1 MKQYYWVLCIGAV
14 LSSQMLKANQARDTQ
29 INLDGRLDE
38 TPWQSARQF
47 RRFYQVA
54 PATLTAHT
62 DKVHARVFSDKSGV
76 YIGIVNYQDEA
87 SRQKQFN
94 IQDAFMQA
102 EFNRIVVDFAGDGS
116 GAYEFALTLGGG
128 TQDAVLTPQLT
139 KDSDWDGDWQ
149 SATFE
154 AADFWS
160 AEVFIPWHTV
170 SFYNSAHRA
179 DSAQGEIGISIQ
191 LYDLSKNYIYANQ
204 KQTTSN
210 SDFYLGMPKLKSA
223 IPQHSQLSFVPYVS
237 HQQHFAEQV
246 TDNSKSDAGF
256 DLFYKPSHHQK
267 WSVAVNPDFGQV
279 DSDEVDINYS
289 AVETLRSDKRPFFT
303 QDIGVFSV
311 QALQDTKLIHTRRI
325 GAGSDDGSEFI
336 TPIDLATRFV
346 HQGETMQVGAFAVK
360 ENDLD
365 SDAGKRFYAAR
376 AKYRQKHW
384 QSGVL
389 ATYTDRPWLARN
401 AKTVAWDSQYQSATW
416 SFQGALLASQVEQL
430 SEQTGNGVSM
440 QLGYQ
445 FSPNT
450 TVEGRYLKLN
460 DRFDNSDLGYA
471 QRNNWQYSEAKF
483 SHAINKQSDW
493 LSRIKHSLT
502 LRYEADNDG
511 LKLPARQAYLSQ
523 WLLASGGQ
531 VDLHLD
537 RVSGGWQDNIGRNS
551 QAFEVPGNWET
562 RVMYISPYI
571 GKFSWAASFEYDQE
585 GFAGSTQQYAVDLTW
600 LPHPNWTLKF
610 NNFYRTGDGWLVA
623 SDTDQVTQ
631 YERDFFVNK
640 IQVSGL
646 ITDKLEFSSTLEWA
660 VLEARSDQVFA
671 LQENLR
677 QLLHNVD
684 TSFEDRRLSS
694 QFKLRYRVGALSDL
708 FLVYRRGA
716 AVGDSLPRGQIGAQ
730 AWLESAKQLWQAPMQ
745 DSVLVK
751 VRYKF

>member
-1 MKQYYWVLCIGAV
+1 MKQHYLTLCITAV
-14 LSSQMLKANQARDTQ
+14 LGSQSLWANEIYNTEV
-29 INLDGRLDE
+29 NLDGRLDE
-38 TPWQSARQF
+38 QQWQSAQQF
-47 RRFYQVA
+47 KQFYQVV
-54 PATLTAHT
+54 PATLTTH
-62 DKVHARVFSDKSGV
+62 SDKLHAKAFSNAAGV
-76 YIGIVNYQDEA
+76 YIGIVNFQGRA

-116 GAYEFALTLGGG
+116 GAYEFAVTLGGG

-139 KDSDWDGDWQ
+139 KDGDWDGDWQ

-154 AADFWS
+154 ADDYWS
-160 AEVFIPWHTV
+160 TEVFIPWHTV
-170 SFYNSAHRA
+170 SFYNP
-179 DSAQGEIGISIQ
+179 AQGTESALGDIGVSIQ
-191 LYDLSKNYIYANQ
+191 LYDLGKNYIYSNQ

-223 IPQHSQLSFVPYVS
+223 IPNHSQLSFVPYFS
-237 HQQHFAEQV
+237 HQQHFAEQAKN
-246 TDNSKSDAGF
+246 NSQSDVGF

-267 WSVAVNPDFGQV
+267 LSVAVNPDFGQV

-303 QDIGVFSV
+303 QDIAVFSV
-311 QALQDTKLIHTRRI
+311 QSLQDTKLIHTRRI
-325 GAGSDDGSEFI
+325 GAGSDDGREFI

-360 ENDLD
+360 EDDLD
-365 SDAGKRFYAAR
+365 SNAGKHFYAAR
-376 AKYRQKHW
+376 AKYRQKYW
-384 QSGVL
+384 QTGVL
-389 ATYTDRPWLARN
+389 ATHTERPWLDRQA
-401 AKTVAWDSQYQSATW
+401 TTMAWDSQYQSATW
-416 SFQGALLASQVEQL
+416 SFQGALLASEVEQQQK
-430 SEQTGNGVSM
+430 QTGNGASL

-450 TVEGRYLKLN
+450 NLEGRYLKLN
-460 DRFDNSDLGYA
+460 KSFDNSDLGYA

-483 SHAINKQSDW
+483 SHAINTQSEW
-493 LSRIKHSLT
+493 LARIKHSLT
-502 LRYEADNDG
+502 LSYEADNQG

-531 VDLHLD
+531 IDLHLD
-537 RVSGGWQDNIGRNS
+537 RVSGGWQDNLGRQS

-562 RVMYISPYI
+562 RVMYVSPYI

-585 GFAGSTQQYAVDLTW
+585 GFDGRAQQYAIDMTW

-631 YERDFFVNK
+631 YQRDFFVNK

-660 VLEARSDQVFA
+660 VLEARSDDVYSIQA
-671 LQENLR
+671 HHRHRLN
-677 QLLHNVD
+677 NVD

-694 QFKLRYRVGALSDL
+694 QFKLRYRMGALSDV
-708 FLVYRRGA
+708 FLVYRRGG
-716 AVGDSLPRGQIGAQ
+716 AVGESVPGSQIGSEP
-730 AWLESAKQLWQAPMQ
+730 WLERAKQLWQSPSQ
-745 DSVLVK
+745 DSVLLK

>member
-1 MKQYYWVLCIGAV
+1 MKQYYLALCISGA
-14 LSSQMLKANQARDTQ
+14 LSSQALWANQTHNTH
-29 INLDGRLDE
+29 IKLDGRLDE
-38 TPWQSARQF
+38 ALWQTARQF
-47 RRFYQVA
+47 NRFYQVV
-54 PATLTAHT
+54 PATLTEHT
-62 DKVHARVFSDKSGV
+62 DKVHARVLSDQSGV
-76 YIGIVNYQDEA
+76 YIGIINYQDEA

-116 GAYEFALTLGGG
+116 GAYEFAVTLGGG

-154 AADFWS
+154 AEDHWS
-160 AEVFIPWHTV
+160 TEVFIPWHTV
-170 SFYNSAHRA
+170 SFYNPAHNA
-179 DSAQGEIGISIQ
+179 DSEQGEIGVSIQ

-210 SDFYLGMPKLKSA
+210 SDFFLAMPKLASA
-223 IPQHSQLSFVPYVS
+223 IPSHSQLSFVPYFS
-237 HQQHFAEQV
+237 HQQHFADQA
-246 TDNSKSDAGF
+246 TDNSDSDVGF
-256 DLFYKPSHHQK
+256 DLFYKPNHHQK
-267 WSVAVNPDFGQV
+267 LSVAVNPDFGQV

-303 QDIGVFSV
+303 QDIAVFNV

-346 HQGETMQVGAFAVK
+346 HQGETLQVGAFAVK
-360 ENDLD
+360 EKDLD

-384 QSGVL
+384 QSGLL
-389 ATYTDRPWLARN
+389 ATYTDRPWLDRN
-401 AKTVAWDSQYQSATW
+401 ALTMAWDSQYQSATW
-416 SFQGALLASQVEQL
+416 SFQGALLASQVEQM
-430 SEQTGNGVSM
+430 SEQTGNGASM

-450 TVEGRYLKLN
+450 SLEGRYLKLN
-460 DRFDNSDLGYA
+460 KGFNNSDLGYS
-471 QRNNWQYSEAKF
+471 QRNNWQYSEAKL
-483 SHAINKQSDW
+483 SHAINTQSHW
-493 LSRIKHSLT
+493 LARIKHSLT
-502 LRYEADNDG
+502 VRYEADSEG

-523 WLLASGGQ
+523 WLLANGGQ
-531 VDLHLD
+531 VDFHID
-537 RVSGGWQDNIGRNS
+537 RINGGWQDNIGRQS
-551 QAFEVPGNWET
+551 QAFEVPANWET

-585 GFAGSTQQYAVDLTW
+585 GFEGSAQQYAVDLTW

-671 LQENLR
+671 LQDHQR
-677 QLLHNVD
+677 QLLNGVD

-694 QFKLRYRVGALSDL
+694 QFKLRYRMGALSDL

-716 AVGDSLPRGQIGAQ
+716 ATGDRLPRSQIGSE

-745 DSVLVK
+745 DSVLLK